1 MAQQGEGMTQPTE
14 LKPGDRVCWMK
25 SSPRSTNTMSLTR
38 REAVLVQ
45 HKENGVSEVRS
56 RNGKRSEV
64 ATDRLHPISAD
75 PLRNFTE
82 ALLESAQGK
91 RRKRDAK
98 QV

>member
-1 MAQQGEGMTQPTE
+1 MTQPTE

-25 SSPRSTNTMSLTR
+25 SSPRSKNTMSLR
-38 REAVLVQ
+38 RMEGTLVW
-45 HKENGVSEVRS
+45 HLENGISEVRS
-56 RNGKRSEV
+56 RNGRLSLV
-64 ATDRLHPISAD
+64 ATDRLQPISAD

-82 ALLESAQGK
+82 ALLESAQEK